1 MESDLKY
8 EKGDYARTH
17 EEARKVVCCCCSRK
31 AKKAKKHHPISVV
44 DTRFSN
50 LIKQYVYSEYSVDN
64 VSHPTALCDTC
75 RLVLVAFEKVSNF
88 LNILAAIIHIIFQ
101 NPEKPGRNLP
111 PLLDYSHITS
121 PPPNTRSNEGLF
133 CPCTVCELTRVN
145 GSDYTKFVKN
155 HQNKRGRPSEKIAQ
169 TEQNNLNL
177 CTQGFSEIAQGKSH
191 NCV

>member
-64 VSHPTALCDTC
+64 VSHPTAL
-75 RLVLVAFEKVSNF
+75 
-88 LNILAAIIHIIFQ
+88 
-101 NPEKPGRNLP
+101 
-111 PLLDYSHITS
+111 
-121 PPPNTRSNEGLF
+121 
-133 CPCTVCELTRVN
+133 
-145 GSDYTKFVKN
+145 
-155 HQNKRGRPSEKIAQ
+155 
-169 TEQNNLNL
+169 
-177 CTQGFSEIAQGKSH
+177 
-191 NCV
+191 